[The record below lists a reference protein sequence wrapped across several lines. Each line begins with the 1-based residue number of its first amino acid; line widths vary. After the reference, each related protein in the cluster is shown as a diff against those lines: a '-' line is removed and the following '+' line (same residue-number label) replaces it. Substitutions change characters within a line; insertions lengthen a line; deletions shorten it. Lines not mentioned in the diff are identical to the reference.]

1 MLLIAPPLIT
11 AVSDAQVDVEVYLCY
26 CTGDGCNKVDIAG
39 AGRPGPG
46 AGHGALVAILTLAA
60 STLRRH

>member
-1 MLLIAPPLIT
+1 M
-11 AVSDAQVDVEVYLCY
+11 QVDVEVYLCY